1 VPQFLDSFLSFA
13 LSRVDSYLWRV
24 RLACNP
30 VSHPRTARLLS
41 KLDFTVVFFLVTI
54 LTLSPLRVIRHMRRV
69 SRST

>member
-1 VPQFLDSFLSFA
+1 VPRFLDSFLNFV
-13 LSRVDSYLWRV
+13 LSRVDCWLWRV
-24 RLACNP
+24 RLAYNP

-41 KLDFTVVFFLVTI
+41 KLDFIVVFFLATI